1 MRGVRNTDRK
11 IRKFITIA
19 DDDLW
24 DMIDQIMTTPEYK
37 SSFNKVINEALF
49 IGLPLLHDKLFGA
62 VRLEENIKSQVTDS
76 GSATELD
83 CFEEIIR
90 LLKELILNV
99 TINKSLLSSL
109 FNLKNLELNGA
120 KIPVKNFS
128 KGAYSSTPDYMEEF
142 EINGLRKI
150 GNE

>member
-1 MRGVRNTDRK
+1 MRGVRNTDRNV
-11 IRKFITIA
+11 RKFITIA

-24 DMIDQIMTTPEYK
+24 DMIDRIMTQQEYK

-49 IGLPLLHDKLFGA
+49 LGLPLLHDKLFGKA
-62 VRLEENIKSQVTDS
+62 ISDESDKQQTDD

-83 CFEEIIR
+83 CYEEIIR

-99 TINKSLLSSL
+99 TINKSILSSL
-109 FNLKNLELNGA
+109 FNEKNFELNGI
-120 KIPVKNFS
+120 KIPVTKFS
-128 KGAYSSTPDYMEEF
+128 KGAYASTPEYMEEF

-150 GNE
+150 RNE

>member
-11 IRKFITIA
+11 IRKFITIT

-49 IGLPLLHDKLFGA
+49 IGLPLLHEKLFGK
-62 VRLEENIKSQVTDS
+62 VRLEQNVNPQMRDGDPV
-76 GSATELD
+76 TELD

-109 FNLKNLELNGA
+109 FNVKNLEMNGI
-120 KIPVKNFS
+120 KIPAINFS
-128 KGAYSSTPDYMEEF
+128 KGAYANTPDYMEDF
-142 EINGLRKI
+142 ENNGLNKI
-150 GNE
+150 RNE

>member
-11 IRKFITIA
+11 VRKFITIA

-24 DMIDQIMTTPEYK
+24 DLIDHIMTQQEYK

-49 IGLPLLHDKLFGA
+49 LGLPLLHEKLFGT
-62 VRLEENIKSQVTDS
+62 VRLDENIKPQVTDS

-83 CFEEIIR
+83 CYEEIIR

-99 TINKSLLSSL
+99 TINKSILSSL
-109 FNLKNLELNGA
+109 FNVKNLELNGV

-128 KGAYSSTPDYMEEF
+128 KGAYASTPEYMEEF